1 MKQRKKIQVVNGRL
15 EPIAKVYISSNY
27 SQDVTEDNGL
37 ATVTVENE
45 NETVVFSSFHYG
57 EQKISFAEMGDV
69 VVLGENGI
77 KSQNPYQT
85 TTSAERNFITEEELA
100 RTTTQEAQPQTTTTV
115 EPEKK
120 ESIVQKHFG
129 KITFAA
135 ILLGGIAL
143 ANKDSN

>member
-85 TTSAERNFITEEELA
+85 TTSESKIITEEELA

-115 EPEKK
+115 EPKKK

-143 ANKDSN
+143 ANKDNN

>member
-69 VVLGENGI
+69 VVLSENGI
-77 KSQNPYQT
+77 RSQKPQQT
-85 TTSAERNFITEEELA
+85 TTSTERNFITEEDLA
-100 RTTTQEAQPQTTTTV
+100 TTTTQANPTTTATQ
-115 EPEKK
+115 EPEQK